1 MRNGHSDLHPIK
13 AAIPPITHAYNS
25 VFNDLPEES
34 KNVKKSTNIE
44 TVQSEEDYV
53 DEVSRKEKNLDVE
66 SKSREGLNCGNPI
79 QGNNIKNPHV
89 PTRVSDHAKCVLPS
103 WTRRCRP
110 TTQS

>member
-34 KNVKKSTNIE
+34 NNVKKSTNIE
-44 TVQSEEDYV
+44 TVHQ
-53 DEVSRKEKNLDVE
+53 RKITWMRCQERKKNLDVE